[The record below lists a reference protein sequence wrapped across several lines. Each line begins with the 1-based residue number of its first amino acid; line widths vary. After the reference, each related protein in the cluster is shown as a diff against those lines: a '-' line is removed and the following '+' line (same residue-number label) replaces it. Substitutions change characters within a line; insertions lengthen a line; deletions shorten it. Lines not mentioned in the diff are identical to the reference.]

1 MRLSQV
7 EGVRVENVT
16 PLWKKVE
23 PFPIKLDIH
32 LLQCQKETEQVSI
45 NQENLHS
52 HLLITQ
58 VHLLTSSSFV
68 YTSALQIPF
77 QYFLQDGVNWAI
89 CYATPNYCLLHLH
102 FFHYIINMR
111 RVHIA
116 GTTRSDAN
124 MAQPQPRFSTQLELL
139 VSNDVLGS
147 HLLSQQPK
155 HSVVLS
161 TFVHFVQYL
170 PLIY

>member
-1 MRLSQV
+1 MEQV
-7 EGVRVENVT
+7 RDR
-16 PLWKKVE
+16 
-23 PFPIKLDIH
+23 KLDIH

-68 YTSALQIPF
+68 YTSALQIPV

-111 RVHIA
+111 RVHSKKWA
-116 GTTRSDAN
+116 YKKVTLDLKLHSSYNTFQLPTPLYSTLKSFHKHGNALHCMVCGDGSNQQNQRRS
-124 MAQPQPRFSTQLELL
+124 TL
-139 VSNDVLGS
+139 
-147 HLLSQQPK
+147 
-155 HSVVLS
+155 
-161 TFVHFVQYL
+161 
-170 PLIY
+170 